1 MGVAQPDQPHPP
13 RSPSRAWRGSGLLHQ
28 RGHPQ
33 GGGGGVGPDR
43 GVQGGT
49 SLGEVEGLTPLPRFP
64 ACEEHRAC
72 PTPAPATASQAWT
85 AWFGSFQLEHTGIW
99 RKRAHMWAA
108 ESCFSKSKRELRPDL
123 AMRVSPPAQGPLLAP
138 VLLLDPG
145 RSNCPL
151 LMHLESSH
159 LAPPSAV
166 TLTLESL
173 YHFLTV

>member
-1 MGVAQPDQPHPP
+1 MEGKRTLAPEGAPTGRWGRGGAGP
-13 RSPSRAWRGSGLLHQ
+13 RCAG
-28 RGHPQ
+28 
-33 GGGGGVGPDR
+33 
-43 GVQGGT
+43 
-49 SLGEVEGLTPLPRFP
+49 GEVEGLTPLPRFP